1 MKYLN
6 CFLSPLI
13 AGMLAVSCA
22 SLPKPEFKVGEI
34 MPKPRGRY
42 VESIYS
48 LMFDF
53 EKYVEFQYFDSDD
66 EDLTTWDVRMFL
78 FCEGKSKGPFLTSLV
93 DKHFFDTYS
102 TIYLSDRQNRVISKI
117 IVMKD
122 DTQESLKD
130 YIPECASDI
139 KKSDYL

>member
-1 MKYLN
+1 MKNLIY
-6 CFLSPLI
+6 SLI

-53 EKYVEFQYFDSDD
+53 KKIVEFQYYDSGD
-66 EDLTTWDVRMFL
+66 EDLTTRDVRMFL
-78 FCEGKSKGPFLTSLV
+78 FCDGKSKGAFLTSLV

-102 TIYLSDRQNRVISKI
+102 TIY
-117 IVMKD
+117 
-122 DTQESLKD
+122 
-130 YIPECASDI
+130 
-139 KKSDYL
+139 